1 MLLFR
6 ATSAFL
12 PARALIVLVGAL
24 LSWAVAADTASPSC
38 APFAATETA
47 RVESVVDGDTLRLA
61 DGRRVRLIGVN
72 APELHDRSG
81 HAEPG
86 ADSARRFASR
96 FLGGSRVMLAVGEI
110 RHDRY
115 GRTLAHVWRAD
126 GASLE
131 AALVAAGL
139 ARHIALP
146 PDLQQLECLRTS
158 ERRARSAGSGLWGS
172 GEFAPHVVSAL
183 RSSESG
189 FRLLRGR
196 VSAVSRGRSTWWL
209 EIEDRVALR
218 IARADQGYF
227 DLQALQ
233 RLRGREVE
241 FRGWLV
247 WRDVS
252 GRNASSRRDAMA
264 HPPWT
269 MALRHP
275 ASLVLLD

>member
-146 PDLQQLECLRTS
+146 PDLRQLECLRTS

-252 GRNASSRRDAMA
+252 GRNASGRDAMA

>member
-1 MLLFR
+1 MPAFR
-6 ATSAFL
+6 TVCAFP
-12 PARALIVLVGAL
+12 PARALIVLIGTV
-24 LSWAVAADTASPSC
+24 LSWTVTADTASPLC
-38 APFAATETA
+38 APFSVTETA
-47 RVESVVDGDTLRLA
+47 RIESVVDGDTLRLT

-81 HAEPG
+81 RAEPG
-86 ADSARRFASR
+86 ADAARRFASR
-96 FLGGSRVMLAVGEI
+96 FLAGSRVMLAVGEV

-131 AALVAAGL
+131 AALLAAGL

-146 PDLQQLECLRTS
+146 PDLGQLDCLRAS
-158 ERRARSAGSGLWGS
+158 ERRARSAGAGLWGG
-172 GEFAPHVVSAL
+172 GEFTPQAVAAL
-183 RSSESG
+183 HTGEYG

-196 VSAVSRGRSTWWL
+196 VSAVSRGRSAWWL

-218 IARADQGYF
+218 VARADQRHF

-247 WRDVS
+247 WRDAS
-252 GRNASSRRDAMA
+252 GRRAAA

-275 ASLVLLD
+275 ASLVTLD